1 MNYLKICTILYVMSL
16 CSCTG
21 IKSLSFA
28 RPIKSDTG
36 ANLIVKPQ
44 ERAAESSPKVKNLGN
59 IKKPNS
65 KAPDNKQP
73 VETKEPEILPVE
85 TKEPEILPVET
96 KEPEILPVETKEPEK
111 NSGLKPKLPERE
123 AIIPPK

>member
-1 MNYLKICTILYVMSL
+1 MSL

-36 ANLIVKPQ
+36 DNLIVKPQ

-73 VETKEPEILPVE
+73 VETKEPE
-85 TKEPEILPVET
+85 
-96 KEPEILPVETKEPEK
+96 K

>member
-1 MNYLKICTILYVMSL
+1 MSL

-21 IKSLSFA
+21 IKSFSFA
-28 RPIKSDTG
+28 RPIKIDTG

-44 ERAAESSPKVKNLGN
+44 ERAAESSPKIKNLGN

-96 KEPEILPVETKEPEK
+96 KEPEK

-123 AIIPPK
+123 AIIPPE

>member
-1 MNYLKICTILYVMSL
+1 MSL

-21 IKSLSFA
+21 VKSLSFA
-28 RPIKSDTG
+28 KPIKSDAG

-44 ERAAESSPKVKNLGN
+44 ERAIKNSPKVRNLGDN
-59 IKKPNS
+59 NKPKP

-73 VETKEPEILPVE
+73 VETKEPKILPVE
-85 TKEPEILPVET
+85 TKEPKI
-96 KEPEILPVETKEPEK
+96 IPVETKEPEK

>member
-1 MNYLKICTILYVMSL
+1 MSL

-28 RPIKSDTG
+28 RPIKSDTR

-96 KEPEILPVETKEPEK
+96 KEPEILPVETKEPEILPVETKEPEK